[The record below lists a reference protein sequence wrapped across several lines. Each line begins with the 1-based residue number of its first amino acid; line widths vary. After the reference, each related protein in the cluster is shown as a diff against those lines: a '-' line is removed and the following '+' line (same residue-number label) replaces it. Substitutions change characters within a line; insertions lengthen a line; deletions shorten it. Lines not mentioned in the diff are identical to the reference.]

1 MAPIILFDWGPKG
14 STQRDARQGFPF
26 PSTPGLQHCAYGV
39 ARQTLAALVGFR
51 SFCCPCRRPCR
62 GGLPGAQFLQFF
74 SFGGIWIFKFTL
86 SFSCFSGVEEPQK
99 NKSQS
104 WHTLFAGVL
113 IALKNALF
121 TRVYKNQVDNIMGLF
136 ARRVKK
142 PAKAWILCTP
152 HPHLPWRM
160 PSCAEEAP
168 PRQTIKKEKDLRIC
182 KQSRGYGNI

>member
-26 PSTPGLQHCAYGV
+26 HTLQHCVYGV

-51 SFCCPCRRPCR
+51 SFCCRCRRPCR

-74 SFGGIWIFKFTL
+74 SFGGIWIFSVFKF
-86 SFSCFSGVEEPQK
+86 FQ
-99 NKSQS
+99 
-104 WHTLFAGVL
+104 
-113 IALKNALF
+113 ALKNHRKTRAKVSTLKKALF
-121 TRVYKNQVDNIMGLF
+121 TVYKNQVDNIMGLRT
-136 ARRVKK
+136 RRVKK
-142 PAKAWILCTP
+142 LSPKAWILCTP